1 MIVYISSTIFL
12 YIFYN
17 CYEYKNKKK
26 NKDYNNPGSNTKL
39 NNIVSDRYV
48 IVNKTKSY
56 ILGAL
61 TPLAYYYAMIFLYN
75 FDSHNKIILDFIG
88 GVYAATDLSAMFY
101 NRQCHMSTWIHH
113 IIVQLL
119 YLYCYLNNYDMET
132 SLCKPICVYC
142 CFSSMAYIVNYR
154 VAIRYSNHRY
164 EQIINDLSFVIYF
177 VTCAINW
184 YCQLGYLY
192 SHNTNSYEKI
202 IYVGV
207 LLLIINDDIYLMR
220 YLKSTFNLK
229 KYEFMELKVHNK
241 IKILIN
247 KLLKKNKNKLPDLS
261 YYRYYSN

>member
-12 YIFYN
+12 YLFYK
-17 CYEYKNKKK
+17 CYEYKNK
-26 NKDYNNPGSNTKL
+26 NYNYTKL
-39 NNIVSDRYV
+39 NNIVSDRYI

-164 EQIINDLSFVIYF
+164 EQIINDISFVIYF

-184 YCQLGYLY
+184 YCQLCYIQT
-192 SHNTNSYEKI
+192 HNISFYEKI
-202 IYVGV
+202 IYVVV

-220 YLKSTFNLK
+220 YLKSTFKINTYELIDLK
-229 KYEFMELKVHNK
+229 NYMNSNNK
-241 IKILIN
+241 ISIEFN
-247 KLLKKNKNKLPDLS
+247 KYKKKLS
-261 YYRYYSN
+261 EITYYR